1 MNEASKPEEKYGGY
15 AVTVIVKLNDVEAIP
30 SVAVKVITCVP
41 TSVIVIGD
49 TVNKSLRALTDI
61 VTEGEF

>member
-1 MNEASKPEEKYGGY
+1 M
-15 AVTVIVKLNDVEAIP
+15 IVKLNDVESIP
-30 SVAVKVITCVP
+30 SDAVKVITCVP

-61 VTEGEF
+61 VTEGEV